1 MSPAPASSQTVSRGR
16 RWGWFVAAT
25 GVLAVLW
32 LVVFPAIARRP
43 QMAERIR
50 AHDEQGID
58 PSAIFYSELD
68 AMPDA
73 EQRIRRAR
81 SGSEDPLW

>member
-1 MSPAPASSQTVSRGR
+1 MSSIPSSNRTASRGR
-16 RWGWFVAAT
+16 RWGWFVTVT
-25 GVLAVLW
+25 GLLAVLW
-32 LVVFPAIARRP
+32 LIVFPAIARRP

-50 AHDEQGID
+50 AHEEQGID

-73 EQRIRRAR
+73 QQRIRRAR